1 MVAALLYHEDAKERF
16 ENRRHW
22 ACFRDATTVDIFF
35 AILYSALCTNADT
48 SRSAI
53 LPTPAQ
59 MSLKPEDQ
67 LPSII
72 RALQTPN
79 LSRLLIL
86 DDLDGMESHRSVVEP
101 ILQQL
106 VAIPNVTV
114 IITMQGTIT
123 LPQAVPGIKLPPLS
137 PRDAKLLFLEV
148 YPHSDPMLGDLV
160 KQLDFHPLAIVVVA
174 HICQSHGTRPSAL
187 LHRWRDHGLFN
198 LPTESEELG
207 AAPLVSSIKNS
218 TNRLPSPDATKLFQ
232 IICSLPAGV
241 MLQDLSSV
249 APTIPNVGE
258 TARLLGNLSL
268 ASMDEG
274 THLTVLAPIRSQVVK
289 YHQLDQQSKRDL
301 FFYHFE
307 LAREG
312 LRNIGDAGYVVGIQ
326 KLLKRQEN
334 VEAILSSALEDGDI
348 PAIEATLHYSSPR
361 CTMRPRLHLVKKAV
375 EAAKRNECSL
385 PQEQALLDGSV
396 ALTAQC
402 IRRYGEMNIEAGNF
416 GLWFDEA
423 IERFEKLGDQVS
435 IAHCKF
441 FKAHGI
447 WINDQK
453 QGTED
458 LEQVRDTFANLGDV
472 AGESKCQLKLAD
484 YYIAQGRFDDARE
497 SCQSSLSKSKEP
509 YHKALCHQVLAQIYH
524 REKRLEDARYLLTT
538 SIETLK
544 KFGDRFTSAKCQES
558 LSSVYRHLG
567 RIEDAKGALRQAIVE
582 YDVLGRNLDAAF
594 TRRRLSFI
602 AESDEAIKVLEE
614 AIPAFWHSEFTFA
627 GAECR
632 LQLGILCM
640 TVGRFDDA
648 LLHFQIARPQL
659 LANNT
664 PNHAAN
670 CLSYIV
676 LNHLLIGDR
685 ENAGLVL
692 EAGRYEL
699 HTYFQHRRLPVP
711 EAKDLTLGELVK
723 LLHWHTH
730 SMPLSIQESL

>member
-1 MVAALLYHEDAKERF
+1 MAAALLYHDYSKERF

-22 ACFRDATTVDIFF
+22 ACFRHATTIDIFF
-35 AILYSALCTNADT
+35 TVLYSALCINADT
-48 SRSAI
+48 SRSDI
-53 LPTPAQ
+53 LPTPTQ

-67 LPSII
+67 LSTII

-79 LSRLLIL
+79 LPRLLIL
-86 DDLDGMESHRSVVEP
+86 DGLDGMESHRSVVEP

-106 VAIPNVTV
+106 VAIPNMTV
-114 IITMQGTIT
+114 IVTMQGTTT
-123 LPQAVPGIKLPPLS
+123 LPQAVYGKKLDPLS

-148 YPHSDPMLGDLV
+148 YPHSDPMLDDLV
-160 KQLDFHPLAIVVVA
+160 KQLDFHPLTIVVVA

-187 LHRWRDHGLFN
+187 FRRWRDHGLFS

-207 AAPLVSSIKNS
+207 VAPLVSSIKSS

-249 APTIPNVGE
+249 APTIQNIGE

-274 THLTVLAPIRSQVVK
+274 AHLTVLAPIRSQFVK
-289 YHQLDQQSKRDL
+289 YNQLDQQSKRDL

-312 LRNIGDAGYVVGIQ
+312 LRNIGDAGYVVGIK

-375 EAAKRNECSL
+375 EAAKRNEFSL

-423 IERFEKLGDQVS
+423 IERFEKLGDQAS

-453 QGTED
+453 QGIKD
-458 LEQVRDTFANLGDV
+458 LEQVRDTFANLGNV
-472 AGESKCQLKLAD
+472 AGESQCQLKLAD
-484 YYIAQGRFDDARE
+484 YYIAQGRYDDARE
-497 SCQSSLSKSKEP
+497 SCQRSLSQLKEP
-509 YHKALCHQVLAQIYH
+509 YHKALCHRILAQIYQG
-524 REKRLEDARYLLTT
+524 EERLEDARYLLTT
-538 SIETLK
+538 AIETLK
-544 KFGDRFTSAKCQES
+544 KFGDRFTSAECQKS

-567 RIEDAKGALRQAIVE
+567 RIEDARGALRQAIAE
-582 YDVLGRNLDAAF
+582 YDVLGRSLDGAF
-594 TRRRLSFI
+594 ARWHLCYI
-602 AESDEAIKVLEE
+602 VESDEAIKVLEE

-632 LQLGILCM
+632 LHLGILCM

-664 PNHAAN
+664 PHHAAN

-676 LNHLLIGDR
+676 LGHLLIGDR
-685 ENAGLVL
+685 ENASLVL

-699 HTYFQHRRLPVP
+699 HTYFQQRCLPVP
-711 EAKDLTLGELVK
+711 EPKDLTLGELVK
-723 LLHWHTH
+723 LLHTP
-730 SMPLSIQESL
+730 SMPLSIQTESSK